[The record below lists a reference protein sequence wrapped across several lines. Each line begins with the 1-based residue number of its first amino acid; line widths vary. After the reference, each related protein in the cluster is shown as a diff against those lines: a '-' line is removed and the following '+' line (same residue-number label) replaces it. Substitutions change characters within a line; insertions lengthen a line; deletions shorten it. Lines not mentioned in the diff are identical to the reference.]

1 MSVQTAHQ
9 TVKFIP
15 LEHTSF
21 YDSLRKRVDEYF
33 IKNNISK
40 NYNFSMLQKTIAML
54 AMYLVPYFLI
64 VTGVIAGHTFLFFG
78 LWIIMGFGV
87 TGIGASVMHDS
98 CHGAYSHNHTVNSLL
113 GGTLNLLGGYSK
125 NWKIQHNILHHTYT
139 NIDGLDED
147 IDSGAFLRMSPNQ
160 KIQKIHKY
168 QYIYAWFFYSLMNL
182 YWVLAKDYKCLF
194 KYHKL
199 GLLKKQKISLVR
211 GILEVTFYRAI
222 YIFYLIYL
230 PYLFSGFSI
239 VAIIGG
245 YVIMQMVAGFTLA
258 CVFQLAH
265 VMEEC
270 EFPIPSSDHKI
281 NNNWAVHQVLN
292 TADFSPNSKFLSWYI
307 GGLNFQIEHHL
318 FPHICHIHYKEI
330 SKIVK
335 ATVQEYGLPYN
346 VQPTFLEA
354 LKEHARML
362 KKLGTA
368 PAVVRAT
375 V

>member
-1 MSVQTAHQ
+1 
-9 TVKFIP
+9 
-15 LEHTSF
+15 
-21 YDSLRKRVDEYF
+21 
-33 IKNNISK
+33 
-40 NYNFSMLQKTIAML
+40 
-54 AMYLVPYFLI
+54 
-64 VTGVIAGHTFLFFG
+64 
-78 LWIIMGFGV
+78 MGFGV

-98 CHGAYSHNHTVNSLL
+98 CHSAYSKNETVNKML
-113 GGTLNLLGGYSK
+113 GGTLNLLGGYAK

-147 IDSGAFLRMSPNQ
+147 IDSGRFLRMSPHQPRN
-160 KIQKIHKY
+160 KMHKY

-182 YWVLAKDYKCLF
+182 YWVIIKDYKALI
-194 KYHKL
+194 KYNKN
-199 GLLKKQKISLVR
+199 GMLKKQKISLLR
-211 GILEVTFYRAI
+211 GVLEVTFYRLV
-222 YIFYLIYL
+222 YFFYLIYL

-239 VAIIGG
+239 GSLILG
-245 YVIMQMVAGFTLA
+245 YIVMQMVAGFTLA

-270 EFPIPSSDHKI
+270 EFPVPDSSHEI

-292 TADFSPNSKFLSWYI
+292 TADFSPKSKFLSWYI

-335 ATVQEYGLPYN
+335 QTVDDYGLPYN
-346 VQPTFLEA
+346 VQPTFLKA
-354 LKEHARML
+354 VIEHGRML

-368 PAVVRAT
+368 
-375 V
+375 